1 MNKFDAVI
9 QEIAIKHGVVLS
21 KDDPILILQTM
32 NDRLIEESRK
42 AQAVMLAQFREE
54 IEHISSQWRADAKDK
69 AEKMLNISLTANKKM
84 MTNLLKESVKESEL
98 LIKKIISDS
107 FEDAYKKTRKNLK
120 NYLRALGF
128 FIFALPCIYI
138 LFKY

>member
-9 QEIAIKHGVVLS
+9 QEIAVKHGVVLS

-69 AEKMLNISLTANKKM
+69 AEKMLNISLTANKEM

-107 FEDAYKKTRKNLK
+107 LEDAHKKTRKNLK
-120 NYLRALGF
+120 NNLCALGF
-128 FIFALPCIYI
+128 FILTLPCIYV

>member
-1 MNKFDAVI
+1 MNKFDATI
-9 QEIAIKHGVVLS
+9 QEIAVKHGVVLN

-69 AEKMLNISLTANKKM
+69 AEKMLNISLTANKEM

-120 NYLRALGF
+120 NNLCALGF
-128 FIFALPCIYI
+128 FILALPCIYV

>member
-1 MNKFDAVI
+1 MNKFDAAI

-42 AQAVMLAQFREE
+42 AQAEMLAQFREE

-69 AEKMLNISLTANKKM
+69 AEKMLNISLTANKEM
-84 MTNLLKESVKESEL
+84 MTNLLKDSVKESEL

-107 FEDAYKKTRKNLK
+107 FEDAHKKNRKNLK
-120 NYLRALGF
+120 YNLQALGF
-128 FIFALPCIYI
+128 FILALPCMYV